1 MKKGQYQG
9 LARRSGRNLAVK
21 SRDTML
27 RVRHAEIV
35 CGVQPF
41 TLDMVD
47 LAGTGVWLRSR
58 ETRFA
63 ILTAAMVVTILFAC
77 LYPFR
82 FSIRYGSID
91 AVGALV
97 GSWAKPPRPTDFI
110 LNIALYAPLGVFG
123 ALSFSARSRRPW
135 WRVAIVTTGGALLS
149 IAIEL
154 TQYFDTAR
162 YTAASDVYANVL
174 GTVLGASGIVLL
186 FRR

>member
-1 MKKGQYQG
+1 MP
-9 LARRSGRNLAVK
+9 RM
-21 SRDTML
+21 RD
-27 RVRHAEIV
+27 VEIV
-35 CGVQPF
+35 RGVWPF
-41 TLDMVD
+41 ISDMVD
-47 LAGTGVWLRSR
+47 LAGTSMWLRRR

-63 ILTAAMVVTILFAC
+63 ILTAATVVTILFAC

-82 FSIRYGSID
+82 FSIRHGNID
-91 AVGALV
+91 AVGALI

-123 ALSFSARSRRPW
+123 ALSFSARLLRPW
-135 WRVAIVTTGGALLS
+135 RRVAVVTTGGALLS

-154 TQYFDTAR
+154 TQYFDAAR

-174 GTVLGASGIVLL
+174 GTFLGASGVVLL